1 MSADIGGDVD
11 QNQPRPGADQ
21 AVGQAGKRELPE
33 HQKLGD
39 DIQKTRHH
47 QRKQVNRKQLVAP
60 GKTDA
65 GKAVG
70 GERRNKHRDHNG
82 NDGIDH
88 TVCQCRRENVHTEN
102 VPVRR
107 KVQPRGEE
115 LRRIGQH
122 IAELLKGVRDHKE
135 ERNGENQQRCDQND
149 PQNRLPEDLRCFF
162 ATELHFYPSCSTL
175 SSLKTRLRMIVSA
188 TIVTAEIMP
197 MAEASPN
204 SN

>member
-1 MSADIGGDVD
+1 MGKKSSGGRVFDFGGSPHKQGSAGIHWT
-11 QNQPRPGADQ
+11 QNRG
-21 AVGQAGKRELPE
+21 R
-33 HQKLGD
+33 
-39 DIQKTRHH
+39 
-47 QRKQVNRKQLVAP
+47 

-135 ERNGENQQRCDQND
+135 EWNGENQQRCDQND

-162 ATELHFYPSCSTL
+162 AAELHFYPSCSTL